1 MEGSSNRFSRL
12 SVTTGTRTSDSLDER
27 SRVISTEI
35 ETTSSSPALWRLE
48 AVARIVPLASST
60 VVCACSDRDAMTAM
74 IKTPPSFIVV
84 LIMDLYLK
92 IACSPRIDVRYNS
105 VLLEF
110 FQYPHIFQ
118 CLSSATMSQ
127 MVHPPRCWPVFACYL
142 YVEMSSFGEPD
153 FP

>member
-1 MEGSSNRFSRL
+1 MRF
-12 SVTTGTRTSDSLDER
+12 
-27 SRVISTEI
+27 
-35 ETTSSSPALWRLE
+35 P
-48 AVARIVPLASST
+48 
-60 VVCACSDRDAMTAM
+60 CCSDRDAMTAM

-105 VLLEF
+105 VLLKF

-127 MVHPPRCWPVFACYL
+127 MVHPPRC
-142 YVEMSSFGEPD
+142 
-153 FP
+153 

>member
-105 VLLEF
+105 VLLKF
-110 FQYPHIFQ
+110 FQYPHVFQ

-127 MVHPPRCWPVFACYL
+127 MVHPPRCGPVFACYL